1 MQSKEATAREKD
13 LFRSVKVS
21 GFFTELLLHTSRSSR
36 EMVHW
41 CHGGGKSFTE
51 RVCYDHRIIELL
63 RLEKTLKT
71 IESNLNPTILP

>member
-13 LFRSVKVS
+13 LFRSVKV
-21 GFFTELLLHTSRSSR
+21 SR